1 MTEQKLNLLTDYFQD
16 NGIEGLDPQKVLENM
31 SDDEI
36 RAMVSGN
43 DEYVVKRSGNIEKYK
58 KDKVARSIKNSAD
71 ESDIQLNSSDVDI
84 IIKDITDRLFYGD
97 DKKLTPTV
105 EVRDMVIEVLKKD
118 GYSKV
123 SEAYENYAKKQN

>member
-58 KDKVARSIKNSAD
+58 KDKIARSIKNAAD

-105 EVRDMVIEVLKKD
+105 EVGGMVIEVLKKD

-123 SEAYENYAKKQN
+123 SEAYKNYAKRQN

>member
-105 EVRDMVIEVLKKD
+105 EVRDMVIEILKKD

-123 SEAYENYAKKQN
+123 NEDYENYAKNQT

>member
-58 KDKVARSIKNSAD
+58 KDKIARSIKNSAD
-71 ESDIQLNSSDVDI
+71 ESDIQLNSSDVNI

-123 SEAYENYAKKQN
+123 SEAYENYAKNQN

>member
-58 KDKVARSIKNSAD
+58 KDKIARSIKNAAD

-105 EVRDMVIEVLKKD
+105 EVGEMVIEVSKKD

-123 SEAYENYAKKQN
+123 SEAYESYAKRQN

>member
-58 KDKVARSIKNSAD
+58 KDKIARSIKNSAD
-71 ESDIQLNSSDVDI
+71 ESDIQINSSDVNI

-105 EVRDMVIEVLKKD
+105 EVRDMVIEILKKD

-123 SEAYENYAKKQN
+123 SEAYENYAKNQN

>member
-1 MTEQKLNLLTDYFQD
+1 MTEQNLNLVTDFLKK
-16 NGIEGLDPQKVLENM
+16 NNIEGLDPQKVLENM
-31 SDDEI
+31 SNDEI

-58 KDKVARSIKNSAD
+58 KDKVARSIKNAAD
-71 ESDIQLNSSDVDI
+71 ESYIQLNSSDVDI
-84 IIKDITDRLFYGD
+84 IIKDITDRLYYGD

-123 SEAYENYAKKQN
+123 SEAYKNYAKKQN

>member
-16 NGIEGLDPQKVLENM
+16 NGIESLDPQKVLENM

-123 SEAYENYAKKQN
+123 SEAYENYAKNQN

>member
-105 EVRDMVIEVLKKD
+105 EVRDMVIEILKKD

-123 SEAYENYAKKQN
+123 SEAYENYAKNQN

>member
-123 SEAYENYAKKQN
+123 SEAYENYAKNQN